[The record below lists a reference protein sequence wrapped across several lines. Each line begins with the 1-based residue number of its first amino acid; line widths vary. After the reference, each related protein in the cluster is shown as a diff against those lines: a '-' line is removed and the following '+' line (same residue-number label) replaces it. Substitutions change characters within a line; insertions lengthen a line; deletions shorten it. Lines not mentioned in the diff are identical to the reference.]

1 LKTEAESEPSG
12 LDNQPVVMADGEQ
25 TSLSES
31 FEAAR
36 SASPDDIHL
45 PDFENQTETHSEGE
59 VVEPLSS
66 TPLSASPTASSTPP
80 SGTTNIPAVPAESIV
95 DRGDP
100 ASSVSGETTKLTIEQ
115 FASSS
120 KATSVVSEKDTAIS
134 TSITPSGESEIPI
147 VNNPSATSTSKPE
160 GDSDRPIDE
169 L

>member
-1 LKTEAESEPSG
+1 LKAEVESEPSG

-25 TSLSES
+25 TPFSES
-31 FEAAR
+31 LDAAR

-45 PDFENQTETHSEGE
+45 PDFENQTEKPSEGE

-80 SGTTNIPAVPAESIV
+80 SGTTNIPAVPTESII

-100 ASSVSGETTKLTIEQ
+100 SSTVAGEESSPATKSTE
-115 FASSS
+115 STS
-120 KATSVVSEKDTAIS
+120 KVTPVVSEKDTAIS
-134 TSITPSGESEIPI
+134 TSSTPSGESEVPT
-147 VNNPSATSTSKPE
+147 VNKPSATSTSKPE
-160 GDSDRPIDE
+160 NESDRPIDE